1 MRKHNVRR
9 WCCNECLQNSM
20 EFTRRILRRDDIFR
34 RIPLD
39 ERKFQGKHFL
49 NKTFYTRLT
58 RNYFAKKS
66 TLLCCP
72 QFQYTCGMLKHSK
85 DYLKDSY
92 YSTVSGFCQ
101 SYR

>member
-1 MRKHNVRR
+1 
-9 WCCNECLQNSM
+9 M
-20 EFTRRILRRDDIFR
+20 EFTRRILKRDDTFR
-34 RIPLD
+34 RIPLY
-39 ERKFQGKHFL
+39 ERGFPGKYFL
-49 NKTFYTRLT
+49 NKIFYTKLT

-72 QFQYTCGMLKHSK
+72 QFQYTYGMLKHSK

-92 YSTVSGFCQ
+92 YSTVSGFWQ